1 MSAGVPRRTTAVWL
15 VLVGITAASLWV
27 GTGHLPAGRTGPSS
41 AAVVVGAAF
50 VKAHLVG
57 RHFMEV
63 RDAPAPLRVAFGTW
77 TGLFGVLCVAL
88 LLGPE
93 VHL

>member
-1 MSAGVPRRTTAVWL
+1 
-15 VLVGITAASLWV
+15 
-27 GTGHLPAGRTGPSS
+27 
-41 AAVVVGAAF
+41 VGAAF